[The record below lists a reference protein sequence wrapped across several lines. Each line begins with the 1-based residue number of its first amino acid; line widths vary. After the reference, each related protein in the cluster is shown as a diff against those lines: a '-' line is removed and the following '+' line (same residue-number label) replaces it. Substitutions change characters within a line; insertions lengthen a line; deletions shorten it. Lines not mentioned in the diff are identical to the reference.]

1 MLPYKRSDYLE
12 MIGYTNSNFFGCMD
26 TRNSTF
32 GYVYLL
38 ARGAMSW
45 KSAYQSTIVP
55 STTKAEFVACFQA
68 TVQANWL
75 WNFISRLGVI
85 DSMAKPLRIYCDNFA
100 AILFSRNDKYSK
112 GAKHMKLKYFV
123 IKEEVHKHSVNRT
136 YQNQSYDC

>member
-1 MLPYKRSDYLE
+1 M
-12 MIGYTNSNFFGCMD
+12 
-26 TRNSTF
+26 
-32 GYVYLL
+32 
-38 ARGAMSW
+38 
-45 KSAYQSTIVP
+45 
-55 STTKAEFVACFQA
+55 ACFQA

-136 YQNQSYDC
+136 Y

>member
-45 KSAYQSTIVP
+45 KSAY
-55 STTKAEFVACFQA
+55 
-68 TVQANWL
+68 
-75 WNFISRLGVI
+75 
-85 DSMAKPLRIYCDNFA
+85 
-100 AILFSRNDKYSK
+100 
-112 GAKHMKLKYFV
+112 
-123 IKEEVHKHSVNRT
+123 
-136 YQNQSYDC
+136 